1 MSCNY
6 RSHQGGV
13 QLENTNIYYPKLY
26 SWLAGIPVSE
36 IDKLVI
42 RQFEAGEMIIYKNH
56 LFKYVSIVLDGI
68 CNVINQLDNGTEVIT
83 LRLSRGNLIGVSE
96 SVLGSMRNIASIK
109 ACTRIV
115 TAELDLQ
122 TFWHWLDSYPCFAR
136 FVLKDLVTRLHYTAD
151 FSANC
156 QSSASKINLAKYFM
170 DRYNSEASSAPPDS
184 KISVKIQKTHEI
196 ISNFLGVN
204 TRTVERHIHA
214 LKKDGLISTSKG
226 KVYISSSQY
235 QELLHYVTSNL

>member
-1 MSCNY
+1 M
-6 RSHQGGV
+6 
-13 QLENTNIYYPKLY
+13 ENMNAYYPKLY

-42 RQFEAGEMIIYKNH
+42 RQFEVGEMLVYKNH
-56 LFKYVSIVLDGI
+56 LFDYVSIVLDGI
-68 CNVINQLDNGTEVIT
+68 CNVINQLDNGTEIIT
-83 LRLSRGNLIGVSE
+83 LRLSCGNLIGVSE

-109 ACTRIV
+109 ACTKLI
-115 TAELDLQ
+115 TAELDTK
-122 TFWHWLDSYPCFAR
+122 TFWRWLESYPCFAR

-170 DRYNSEASSAPPDS
+170 DRYNFEAASTSPDS
-184 KISVKIQKTHEI
+184 KASVRIQETHEM
-196 ISNFLGVN
+196 ISNFLGIN
-204 TRTVERHIHA
+204 TRTVERHIHD
-214 LKKDGLISTSKG
+214 LKKDGLISTTKG
-226 KVYISSSQY
+226 KVSISPSQY